1 MKKTHLSFFSS
12 NAECFAL
19 QPNDILDKFSH
30 RVGRRQRLHLPTEH
44 CVQRLRIWN
53 FITIHHGPWSC
64 FGCLRLYTKGSTLGR
79 LYSKIIHLGDYI
91 PTFYTW
97 EIVFKDYTPWIL
109 HSKIIHRGD
118 YIPRL
123 YTWKII
129 VQDYTPW
136 RLYSKI
142 IHLGDY
148 IPRLHTWEMGSSIAV
163 CDGVSLPC
171 LDLASTSPSVFTL
184 PSNREGWFYN
194 NSQWYD
200 MIIIYNLKILFLHI
214 SLSLS
219 PPFQQRVWF
228 AKQIEVYDMML

>member
-1 MKKTHLSFFSS
+1 MDLG
-12 NAECFAL
+12 AAL
-19 QPNDILDKFSH
+19 G
-30 RVGRRQRLHLPTEH
+30 V
-44 CVQRLRIWN
+44 W
-53 FITIHHGPWSC
+53 
-64 FGCLRLYTKGSTLGR
+64 
-79 LYSKIIHLGDYI
+79 
-91 PTFYTW
+91 
-97 EIVFKDYTPWIL
+97 DYTPRAPHL
-109 HSKIIHRGD
+109 GD

-123 YTWKII
+123 YTWEII
-129 VQDYTPW
+129 FQDYTPG

-148 IPRLHTWEMGSSIAV
+148 IPRLHLGDHIPRLYTWEMGPSITV

>member
-1 MKKTHLSFFSS
+1 MDLGAAFGVWDYTPRAPHLVDYI
-12 NAECFAL
+12 
-19 QPNDILDKFSH
+19 P
-30 RVGRRQRLHLPTEH
+30 
-44 CVQRLRIWN
+44 
-53 FITIHHGPWSC
+53 
-64 FGCLRLYTKGSTLGR
+64 RLYTWEILFQDYTPGR
-79 LYSKIIHLGDYI
+79 LYSKIIHLRDYI
-91 PTFYTW
+91 QRLYTLDITFQ
-97 EIVFKDYTPWIL
+97 DYTQGRL
-109 HSKIIHRGD
+109 HSKIIHLGY

-123 YTWKII
+123 YTWE
-129 VQDYTPW
+129 VMFQDYTPG

-148 IPRLHTWEMGSSIAV
+148 IPRLYTREIIFQDYTPGRLYSKIIHLGDYIPRLYTWEMGPSITV

-200 MIIIYNLKILFLHI
+200 MIIIFNLKILFLHI

-219 PPFQQRVWF
+219 PPFQRRVWF